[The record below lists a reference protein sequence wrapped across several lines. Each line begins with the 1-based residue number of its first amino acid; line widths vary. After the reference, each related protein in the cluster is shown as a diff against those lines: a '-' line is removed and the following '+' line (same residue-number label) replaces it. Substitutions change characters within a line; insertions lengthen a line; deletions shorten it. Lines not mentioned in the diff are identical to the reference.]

1 MFMFDLELPSLTP
14 ERAEAAAQECAD
26 RNAWPLQFVPGRV
39 EKRWFGVEKA
49 YPTVVELPTESGGPA
64 LALEA
69 ERDAPALVMRDE
81 AAARIATTVEII
93 GDHFPDGFTFRATYA
108 GSPVRHDETLSAD
121 ALAQLVRSSELNE
134 FTRYTVPPLAELG
147 GG

>member
-1 MFMFDLELPSLTP
+1 MFMFDLELASLSE

-49 YPTVVELPTESGGPA
+49 YPTVIELPTESGGPV

-69 ERDAPALVMRDE
+69 ERDADALVMREE

-93 GDHFPDGFTFRATYA
+93 SDHFPDGFTFRATYS
-108 GSPVRHDETLSAD
+108 GSPVRHDETLSAED
-121 ALAQLVRSSELNE
+121 LADRIRASELNE
-134 FTRYTVPPLAELG
+134 FTRYPVPPLAELG